1 MPKKI
6 STLQIGDG
14 KTPNRYWVSISE
26 DYYIFNEEAGGL
38 DWISDHLKL
47 KPKFATIEVFPSFRM
62 AKGWVNNNLYP
73 GMKYAGIK
81 ANCITI
87 EDRLSGQLFEW
98 VKSFFPEI
106 ASVEEEQFEDIRFTE
121 EALKKRG
128 LKFI

>member
-14 KTPNRYWVSISE
+14 KVPNRYWVSISE
-26 DYYIFNEEAGGL
+26 DYYIFNEKVGGM
-38 DWISDHLKL
+38 DWISDHLHL
-47 KPKFATIEVFPSFRM
+47 KPKGATIEVFPSFRM
-62 AKGWVNNNLYP
+62 ARGWVNNNLYL
-73 GMKYAGIK
+73 GMKYDDII

-87 EDRLSGQLFEW
+87 EDRISGQVFEM